1 MISLKKNKIFVLSGE
16 NTYTIKTQNYKVVS
30 SRSKKGKFSIKETD
44 KEEFIVNYKETQF
57 VGEIIELKQN
67 KCSVSING
75 NTYNFTIDTES
86 SFQRKEKLS
95 KNNLQKNNSQIIA
108 PMPGK
113 ISEILISEGSVVE
126 KGSPLLLLEAMKMQ
140 NQVLSA
146 QSGIVKKLLIHEGDN
161 VMANQLL
168 MEIE

>member
-16 NTYTIKTQNYKVVS
+16 NTYNLKTQNYQVVS
-30 SRSKKGKFSIKETD
+30 SRSKKEKFNIKETD
-44 KEEFIVNYKETQF
+44 KEYIVNYKGKEF

-75 NTYNFTIDTES
+75 NTYKFTIDTES

-95 KNNLQKNNSQIIA
+95 KNNLLKNNSQIIA

-113 ISEILISEGSVVE
+113 ISEILISEGSAVE

-146 QSGIVKKLLIHEGDN
+146 QSGIITKLLIHEGDN

-168 MEIE
+168 MEIG